1 MSMLQ
6 SFQWLTLAITAVGVV
21 GCSSSM
27 SPSSTTEPESSPPAE
42 TAEPEARA
50 EYTVTF
56 DASWSKSTHPE
67 DFPPN
72 PHFSGLIGGT
82 HNDDIRFWMPGRKAS
97 DGIKAMAERGL
108 KTPLNE
114 EIRAARD
121 DGTADRLLS
130 GDGIPRSPSSVSL
143 DFAIRRDYTLVTLV
157 SMVAPSPDWFTGVSA
172 LSLLEGGQWVEEL
185 TVELFAYDAGTD
197 SGTTYNSAN
206 DPTSPRESIQR
217 IDGRPLAVGGQVAPV
232 GTFTFTRR

>member
-108 KTPLNE
+108 KTLSTKRFE
-114 EIRAARD
+114 RLATRERRTGFFQVMAFL
-121 DGTADRLLS
+121 DRLQACLS
-130 GDGIPRSPSSVSL
+130 ISRSG
-143 DFAIRRDYTLVTLV
+143 AITL
-157 SMVAPSPDWFTGVSA
+157 W
-172 LSLLEGGQWVEEL
+172 
-185 TVELFAYDAGTD
+185 
-197 SGTTYNSAN
+197 
-206 DPTSPRESIQR
+206 
-217 IDGRPLAVGGQVAPV
+217 
-232 GTFTFTRR
+232 

>member
-1 MSMLQ
+1 M
-6 SFQWLTLAITAVGVV
+6 
-21 GCSSSM
+21 
-27 SPSSTTEPESSPPAE
+27 
-42 TAEPEARA
+42 
-50 EYTVTF
+50 
-56 DASWSKSTHPE
+56 
-67 DFPPN
+67 
-72 PHFSGLIGGT
+72 GT

-97 DGIKAMAERGL
+97 DGSKPWPKGVLKPLSTKRFERLATRERRTDFFQVMAFL
-108 KTPLNE
+108 
-114 EIRAARD
+114 
-121 DGTADRLLS
+121 DRLQACLS
-130 GDGIPRSPSSVSL
+130 ISRSG
-143 DFAIRRDYTLVTLV
+143 AITLLVTLV

-197 SGTTYNSAN
+197 SGTTYNSAD